1 MKWVLLAVVALILA
15 GGGVLWGKGLLKP
28 AIVHLMHRPPKP
40 VLVSLPS
47 ITSNISAQSGE
58 NFAEVTI
65 IVKLADEA
73 DAKRFAQDTDEVQSA
88 VITELR
94 GETMAELQGSAAVS
108 TLGKAVGQIVDQVLG
123 QPDAVEG
130 VYFTKFLVQ

>member
-1 MKWVLLAVVALILA
+1 MKWILVIVVGLAVA

-28 AIVHLMHRPPKP
+28 SVVHLLHRPPKP
-40 VLVSLPS
+40 VLVTLPS
-47 ITSNISAQSGE
+47 ITSNIATQSGE

-65 IVKLADEA
+65 TVKLADKA
-73 DAKRFAQDTDEVQSA
+73 DAKLFAQDTDEVQSA

-94 GETMAELQGSAAVS
+94 GETMADLQGSAAVA
-108 TLGKAVGQIVDQVLG
+108 TLGKAVGQIVDRVLN
-123 QPDAVEG
+123 QPDAVQG